1 MLRLLFRS
9 ISLVF
14 QCQFNLNAQLKTE
27 YILPIKTENL
37 MEQYLD
43 LRETNQQFSRQR
55 ELIGFFQLLYC
66 NRWLSRWTM
75 WNRATERLERQ
86 ACNCWNPSISSQ
98 SVWGKVNEYCCLLS
112 KQLHEKHQQTEEQKF
127 PSYPVFSVHMR
138 RYTSTAAAI
147 CGAVSIGLTYA
158 RTTGCL
164 SFKITPHSLANT

>member
-9 ISLVF
+9 LSLVF

-55 ELIGFFQLLYC
+55 ELIAFFQLLYC

-98 SVWGKVNEYCCLLS
+98 SVWGKVNEYCVSSPNNFMRSTSRQKSRSFLHILCLAYICVGILPL
-112 KQLHEKHQQTEEQKF
+112 QLR
-127 PSYPVFSVHMR
+127 SVVQCR
-138 RYTSTAAAI
+138 SD
-147 CGAVSIGLTYA
+147 
-158 RTTGCL
+158 
-164 SFKITPHSLANT
+164 